1 MNNSMETQ
9 KWTNEELCQV
19 YDLQHGYEKVLVDF
33 VRHEA
38 SVEVNSLMGVL
49 PLLYG
54 YEGTALE
61 PNLFQSSD
69 VSPETAAEW
78 KLGEDYQDHDYI
90 YRDVSDEYK
99 TADDLR
105 EVSEGTFQHELGV
118 AHPEI
123 LAVLGNDYPKAKE
136 HYSRERFNRI
146 RATLPERFQRRMD
159 KLMENYPEDI
169 REKAMETEVY
179 GCVGVIN
186 RTELYDHAR
195 QQETEHERC
204 QNITEREDSDTIVAA
219 YDLQMKLTEAVPG
232 LSGADLTETVHDFH
246 YDPEEVRKCYGSK
259 AYRALN
265 AVGDEVREMAS
276 KVDFVH
282 TEERL
287 PVLENHKI
295 CLYGTE
301 EEKIALYLRD
311 SCLEIA
317 NSDAKALF
325 EVLTDHYEK
334 EGFARRYVPM
344 KGDPLHFADKTFK
357 VIGRAVPEARDF
369 LPHWEID
376 LGDGKPVRAS
386 ANEIISSAI
395 PELQRRL
402 YLPDPTPRK
411 LEEAVLQPE
420 ERKSVT
426 RKEAEKKLSQLLQEF
441 QKSGVKANGIMELL
455 NSAGRKLQAAQGR

>member
-1 MNNSMETQ
+1 MDTQ
-9 KWTNEELCQV
+9 DWTDEELCQV
-19 YDLQHGYEKVLVDF
+19 YDIQHGYEKVLVDF
-33 VRHEA
+33 VRHED

-49 PLLYG
+49 PLLYD

-61 PNLFQSSD
+61 PNFFQSRD
-69 VSPETAAEW
+69 ISPETAADW
-78 KLGEDYQDHDYI
+78 KLREDYRDHDFI
-90 YRDVSDEYK
+90 YRDISDEYK

-105 EVSEGTFQHELGV
+105 EVFEGTFQHELGI

-123 LAVLGNDYPKAKE
+123 LAVLGNDNAKAKE
-136 HYSRERFNRI
+136 HYSRERFDRI

-159 KLMENYPEDI
+159 RLMENFPEDI
-169 REKAMETEVY
+169 REKAMEAEVY
-179 GCVGVIN
+179 GCVGVIS
-186 RTELYDHAR
+186 RSGLSLHAH
-195 QQETEHERC
+195 QQETEYERF
-204 QNITEREDSDTIVAA
+204 QNVTEREDSDTIIAA

-232 LSGADLTETVHDFH
+232 LSGKDLTEAVHTFY
-246 YDPEEVRKCYGSK
+246 YDPEEVRSRYGSK
-259 AYRALN
+259 AYRALK
-265 AVGDEVREMAS
+265 AVGEEVREMAS
-276 KVDFVH
+276 KMDFVH

-334 EGFARRYVPM
+334 EGFAQRYVPM
-344 KGDPLHFADKTFK
+344 KGDPLHFADKTFN
-357 VIGRAVPEARDF
+357 VLGRSVPEAKDF

-386 ANEIISSAI
+386 ANEIIPSAI

>member
-1 MNNSMETQ
+1 MSSMDTQ
-9 KWTNEELCQV
+9 NWTDEELCQV
-19 YDLQHGYEKVLVDF
+19 YDLQHGYEEVLVDF
-33 VRHEA
+33 VRHEDA
-38 SVEVNSLMGVL
+38 AEVNSLMGVL

-54 YEGTALE
+54 YEGRALR
-61 PNLFQSSD
+61 PNLFQSRD
-69 VSPETAAEW
+69 IYPETAAEW
-78 KLGEDYQDHDYI
+78 KLREDYQDHDFI
-90 YRDVSDEYK
+90 YRDISDEYK

-105 EVSEGTFQHELGV
+105 EVFEGTFQYELGV

-123 LAVLGNDYPKAKE
+123 LAVFGNDYPKAKE
-136 HYSRERFNRI
+136 HYSRERFDRI
-146 RATLPERFQRRMD
+146 CATLPERFQRRME
-159 KLMENYPEDI
+159 KLMENFPEDI
-169 REKAMETEVY
+169 REKAMHTPVY
-179 GCVGVIN
+179 GYVGIIN
-186 RTELYDHAR
+186 RTQLSSHASR
-195 QQETEHERC
+195 KETEYERF
-204 QNITEREDSDTIVAA
+204 QNVTEREDSDTIVAA
-219 YDLQMKLTEAVPG
+219 YDLQMKLTQAVPG
-232 LSGADLTETVHDFH
+232 LEGAELMDVARSF
-246 YDPEEVRKCYGSK
+246 YYYPQEVRNRYGSK
-259 AYRALN
+259 AYRALK
-265 AVGDEVREMAS
+265 AVGEEVREMAS

-325 EVLTDHYEK
+325 DILTDHYER
-334 EGFARRYVPM
+334 EGFAQRYVPM

-357 VIGRAVPEARDF
+357 VVGRSVPEARDF

-376 LGDGKPVRAS
+376 LGDGKPIRAS
-386 ANEIISSAI
+386 ANEIIPSAI

-411 LEEAVLQPE
+411 LEEAILLPE

-426 RKEAEKKLSQLLQEF
+426 RKEAEKKLNHLLKEF
-441 QKSGVKANGIMELL
+441 QQSGVKASGIMELL
-455 NSAGRKLQAAQGR
+455 HNAGCKLQAAQGR

>member
-1 MNNSMETQ
+1 MDTQ
-9 KWTNEELCQV
+9 DWTDEELCQV
-19 YDLQHGYEKVLVDF
+19 YDIQHGYEKVLVDF
-33 VRHEA
+33 VRHED

-99 TADDLR
+99 TADNLR
-105 EVSEGTFQHELGV
+105 EVFEGTFQHELGI

-123 LAVLGNDYPKAKE
+123 LAVLGNDYAKAKE
-136 HYSRERFNRI
+136 HYSREMFDRI
-146 RATLPERFQRRMD
+146 RATVPDSFQRKINRFM
-159 KLMENYPEDI
+159 KNYSENI

-179 GCVGVIN
+179 GCVGIIG
-186 RTELYDHAR
+186 RPELSSHAGR
-195 QQETEHERC
+195 QETEYERF
-204 QNITEREDSDTIVAA
+204 QNATEREDSDTIVAA
-219 YDLQMKLTEAVPG
+219 YDLQMKLTQAVPG
-232 LSGADLTETVHDFH
+232 LEGVELMDVARSF
-246 YDPEEVRKCYGSK
+246 YYYPQEVRNRYGSK
-259 AYRALN
+259 AYRALKV
-265 AVGDEVREMAS
+265 AGEEVREMAS

-334 EGFARRYVPM
+334 EGFAQRYVPM
-344 KGDPLHFADKTFK
+344 KGDPLHFADKTFT
-357 VIGRAVPEARDF
+357 VIGRAVPEAKDF

-386 ANEIISSAI
+386 ANEIIPSAI

-441 QKSGVKANGIMELL
+441 QKSGVKVNGIMELL